1 MECGS
6 GVPRG
11 SRNPRTSFWNSKLSL
26 ILVLRSISYKTSTLE
41 DWLLARSG
49 RLIHDVTAQAS
60 RPHPGA
66 VLLQNSMGFPRTR
79 TLLPGTIPY
88 KTCPLSGSRRD
99 PDKVDGLGLGV
110 VTRQNSQKKVSA
122 PEDNPIPP
130 GYSIP
135 SKRDSGHWRGD
146 SGTSGEMERPT
157 H

>member
-26 ILVLRSISYKTSTLE
+26 ILVLRSISCKTSSLE

-60 RPHPGA
+60 RPHPGS
-66 VLLQNSMGFPRTR
+66 VLLQNSTGFPRTR
-79 TLLPGTIPY
+79 TPWPGTIPY

-135 SKRDSGHWRGD
+135 SNRDSGHWRGD